1 MSHLPAVN
9 LGSIQNLLVIFE
21 LPKLFKGLAST
32 KLILSLFLSKVF
44 LSYYGPNY
52 ATKWYFHTG
61 VMTGVCSVLFI
72 LPMCFSRGINFLKY
86 PSSLGFFIICYLIY
100 VIYDKYSKTTAL
112 HPLDE
117 FKIDN
122 WYKVF
127 GSIPSICFSYHAHIN
142 WVPTYVAMKCK
153 VKSIKTTSTIVVST
167 ALCCVAYSLVA
178 YMGIVTFGGDNL
190 HADLIQNYDARN
202 CLVLIGIIAFAFKL
216 ISTYPIILFCARE
229 AIVDYYLNYRKI
241 NPNSP
246 DESTKRIVNWIRY
259 GTVVV
264 WFFSSLALAEL
275 IPDLGFVISCL
286 GTLTILFIFFIPG
299 LCLVKVAVNRD
310 QFLESRKSTVLY
322 VLASIFILFGVFI
335 FGLTIS
341 NSIQQFMNS

>member
-1 MSHLPAVN
+1 MIHSPNFLKEEPNSPAN
-9 LGSIQNLLVIFE
+9 LFFVF
-21 LPKLFKGLAST
+21 PD
-32 KLILSLFLSKVF
+32 KVF
-44 LSYYGPNY
+44 LSYYGPGY
-52 ATKWYFHTG
+52 ASKWYLGTG
-61 VMTGVCSVLFI
+61 ITTGICSVLFI
-72 LPMCFSRGINFLKY
+72 LPLCFSEGINFLKY

-100 VIYDKYSKTTAL
+100 VIYDKYSKTVTL

-122 WYKVF
+122 WYRVF

-142 WVPTYVAMKCK
+142 WVPTYSAMKCK
-153 VKSIKTTSTIVVST
+153 VKSVKTTSTILIST

-178 YMGIVTFGGDNL
+178 YMGIVTFGGQHL
-190 HADLIQNYDARN
+190 HSDLMQNYDARN
-202 CLVLIGIIAFAFKL
+202 HLVLVGIIAFAFKL

-229 AIVDYYLNYRKI
+229 AIVDYYLNYRQI

-246 DESTKRIVNWIRY
+246 DESTKRMVNWLRR
-259 GTVVV
+259 GTVVL

-275 IPDLGFVISCL
+275 IPDLGFVIACL

-299 LCLVKVAVNRD
+299 LCLVRVAVNRD
-310 QFLESRKSTVLY
+310 QFLESRKSLTLY
-322 VLASIFILFGVFI
+322 IIASIFILFGVFI

-341 NSIQQFMNS
+341 NSIQQFMNES